1 MLVNAVRFGIAA
13 TAALLTYWI
22 AMTPARNRIRTPLL
36 TVVIPAYNVDGYIE
50 EALDSVLSQPY
61 IDDIEI
67 VVIDDGSSDST
78 FDVVKRVMDRDPAG
92 HIQLICQSNRG
103 LSGARNAG
111 IAAVRTPYVGFLD
124 GDDIFLPDF
133 SASIVPLLTEGTW
146 DMLEYNVSIID
157 NHSQNL
163 DTIEVVPQAAV
174 GGSPVDHSTRMH
186 FAEGFHTF
194 VWARVYRSSL
204 FGSAPFPLGRH
215 YEDIAVVPSVYL
227 SADSVYK
234 IARPLIGYRR
244 RFGSITQGSPVQ
256 DVLDLQV
263 TGREVLEKIKDGEQ
277 KEFWLTIFRKLFS
290 RACHI
295 CARVDRASFSD
306 GLVTIRQMAADYE
319 KIQAALADRHASS
332 TESLGR
338 FTLNVRTDRSLHFV
352 KSFAKKVLRRRDQ
365 DRYHRERP
373 AIPA

>member
-1 MLVNAVRFGIAA
+1 
-13 TAALLTYWI
+13 
-22 AMTPARNRIRTPLL
+22 MTLAQHRMRTPIL

-50 EALDSVLSQPY
+50 EALDSVLSQHY
-61 IDDIEI
+61 IDDIDI

-78 FDVVKRVMDRDPAG
+78 SAVVKRVMDRDSGG
-92 HIQLICQSNRG
+92 HIRLIRQRNSG

-133 SASIVPLLTEGTW
+133 SASIVPLLAEGTW

-157 NHSQNL
+157 DHSQNL
-163 DTIEVVPQAAV
+163 DTIELVPQAIG
-174 GGSPVDHSTRMH
+174 GGSPVDHTARMH
-186 FAEGFHTF
+186 FAEAFHTF
-194 VWARVYRSSL
+194 VWARVYRTSL
-204 FGSAPFPLGRH
+204 FGPAPFPLGRH

-227 SADSVYK
+227 SAHSMYK

-244 RFGSITQGSPVQ
+244 RFGSITQGAPVQ
-256 DVLDLQV
+256 DVRDLQT
-263 TGREVLEKIKDGEQ
+263 TGREVLEKITDGEQ
-277 KEFWLTIFRKLFS
+277 EEFWLTIFRKLFI

-306 GLVTIRQMAADYE
+306 GFVTIKQMAADYE
-319 KIQAALADRHASS
+319 KIQAAWAERHASS

-338 FTLNVRTDRSLHFV
+338 FGLTVRTDRSMHFA
-352 KSFAKKVLRRRDQ
+352 KILAKKVLRRDL
-365 DRYHRERP
+365 DRHHRERP

>member
-1 MLVNAVRFGIAA
+1 
-13 TAALLTYWI
+13 
-22 AMTPARNRIRTPLL
+22 MTLAQNRIRTPLL

-50 EALDSVLSQPY
+50 EALDSVLSQAY
-61 IDDIEI
+61 IDDIDI

-78 FDVVKRVMDRDPAG
+78 FDVVKRVMDRDSAG
-92 HIQLICQSNRG
+92 RIRLIRQSNRG

-133 SASIVPLLTEGTW
+133 SANVVPLLAEGTW

-157 NHSQNL
+157 NNSQNL
-163 DTIEVVPQAAV
+163 DTIELVPHTV
-174 GGSPVDHSTRMH
+174 GGGSPVDHAAQMH
-186 FAEGFHTF
+186 FAEAFHTF
-194 VWARVYRSSL
+194 VWARVYRTSL
-204 FGSAPFPLGRH
+204 FGPAPFPVGRH

-256 DVLDLQV
+256 DVRDLQV
-263 TGREVLEKIKDGEQ
+263 TGREVLEKITDSEQ
-277 KEFWLTIFRKLFS
+277 KEFWLTIFRKLFR

-295 CARVDRASFSD
+295 CARVDRASFGD
-306 GLVTIRQMAADYE
+306 GLVTIKQMAADYE
-319 KIQAALADRHASS
+319 KIQAASDERHASS
-332 TESLGR
+332 TESLGP
-338 FTLNVRTDRSLHFV
+338 FALVVRTDRSMH
-352 KSFAKKVLRRRDQ
+352 FAKTLAKKILRRDSGRH
-365 DRYHRERP
+365 HRERP

>member
-1 MLVNAVRFGIAA
+1 M
-13 TAALLTYWI
+13 TLTQHR
-22 AMTPARNRIRTPLL
+22 MRTPLL

-50 EALDSVLSQPY
+50 EALDSVLSQRY
-61 IDDIEI
+61 IDDIDI

-78 FDVVKRVMDRDPAG
+78 SAVVKRVMDRDSG
-92 HIQLICQSNRG
+92 GRIRLIRQRNRG

-133 SASIVPLLTEGTW
+133 SASIVPLLAEDTW

-157 NHSQNL
+157 DHSQNL
-163 DTIEVVPQAAV
+163 DTIELVPQAIG
-174 GGSPVDHSTRMH
+174 GGSPVDHTTRMH
-186 FAEGFHTF
+186 FAEAFHTF
-194 VWARVYRSSL
+194 VWARVYRTNL
-204 FGSAPFPLGRH
+204 FGPAPFPLGRH

-227 SADSVYK
+227 SAHSMYK

-244 RFGSITQGSPVQ
+244 RFGSITQGAPVQ
-256 DVLDLQV
+256 DVRDLQV
-263 TGREVLEKIKDGEQ
+263 TGREVLQKITNGEQ
-277 KEFWLTIFRKLFS
+277 EEFWLTIYHKLFR

-306 GLVTIRQMAADYE
+306 GFVTIKQMAADYE
-319 KIQAALADRHASS
+319 KIQVARAEGHASR
-332 TESLGR
+332 TGSLGR
-338 FTLNVRTDRSLHFV
+338 FALAVRADRAMN
-352 KSFAKKVLRRRDQ
+352 FAKTLAKKCLRRGL
-365 DRYHRERP
+365 DRQPRERS

>member
-1 MLVNAVRFGIAA
+1 MLVKAVRFGVAA

-22 AMTPARNRIRTPLL
+22 AMTPAQNRIRTPLL

-92 HIQLICQSNRG
+92 HIRLIRQSNRG

-204 FGSAPFPLGRH
+204 FGPAPFPLGRH

-263 TGREVLEKIKDGEQ
+263 TGREVLEKITDGEQ
-277 KEFWLTIFRKLFS
+277 KEFWLTIFRNLFS

-319 KIQAALADRHASS
+319 KIQAASADRHASS

-338 FTLNVRTDRSLHFV
+338 FTLNVRTDRSLHFA
-352 KSFAKKVLRRRDQ
+352 KSFAKKVLRRRDL

>member
-1 MLVNAVRFGIAA
+1 
-13 TAALLTYWI
+13 
-22 AMTPARNRIRTPLL
+22 MTVTQHRMRAPLL

-61 IDDIEI
+61 IDDIDI

-78 FDVVKRVMDRDPAG
+78 FAVVNKVMERDSGG
-92 HIQLICQSNRG
+92 HIRLIRQRNRG

-133 SASIVPLLTEGTW
+133 SASIVPLLAEGTW

-157 NHSQNL
+157 SHSQNL
-163 DTIEVVPQAAV
+163 DTIELVPQAIG
-174 GGSPVDHSTRMH
+174 GGSPVDHTTRMH
-186 FAEGFHTF
+186 FAEAFHTF
-194 VWARVYRSSL
+194 VWARVYRTTL
-204 FGSAPFPLGRH
+204 FGPAPFPLGRH

-227 SADSVYK
+227 SAHSVYK
-234 IARPLIGYRR
+234 IASPLIGYRR
-244 RFGSITQGSPVQ
+244 RFGSITQGAPVQ
-256 DVLDLQV
+256 DVHDLQV
-263 TGREVLEKIKDGEQ
+263 TGREVLEKITDGEQ
-277 KEFWLTIFRKLFS
+277 EEFWLTIFRNLFR

-306 GLVTIRQMAADYE
+306 GFVTLKQMAADYE
-319 KIQAALADRHASS
+319 KIQAASAERRASS

-338 FTLNVRTDRSLHFV
+338 FALSVRTDRSMH
-352 KSFAKKVLRRRDQ
+352 FAKTLAKKILRRNLVR
-365 DRYHRERP
+365 RHRERP